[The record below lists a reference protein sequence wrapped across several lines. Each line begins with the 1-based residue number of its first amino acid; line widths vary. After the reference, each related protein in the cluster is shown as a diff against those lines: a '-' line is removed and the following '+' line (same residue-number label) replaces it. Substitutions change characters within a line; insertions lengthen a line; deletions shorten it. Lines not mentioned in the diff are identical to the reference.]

1 MEHYISTFLKSFSDY
16 GNYLWSEI
24 LHPHWGNYFY
34 WLIGLSLVVWG
45 LELLFPWRKE
55 QKAIRQDFWLDVFYM
70 FFNFFLFSLVVFNGV
85 SNVGV
90 ALFNDFIGLFGL
102 KNIVAF
108 EIGTWPAWLQLLTL
122 FIVRDF
128 VQWNVHRLLHR
139 VPWLW
144 EFHKVHHSVQQMGFA
159 AHLRYHWME
168 TIVYRTLEY
177 IPLAIIGFGIDDFLL
192 VHLFT
197 IAIGHL
203 NHANIYLPLGP
214 LKYILNSPQM
224 HIWHHAEELPEKY
237 RHGMN
242 FGITLSLW
250 DYLFGTASIP
260 KNGRDIPLGFE
271 RVKQFPK
278 GFFGQMLFP
287 FRRHKH

>member
-16 GNYLWSEI
+16 RNYLWSEI

-108 EIGTWPAWLQLLTL
+108 EIGTWPVWLQLLTL

-168 TIVYRTLEY
+168 TVVYRTLEY

-237 RHGMN
+237 RNGMN